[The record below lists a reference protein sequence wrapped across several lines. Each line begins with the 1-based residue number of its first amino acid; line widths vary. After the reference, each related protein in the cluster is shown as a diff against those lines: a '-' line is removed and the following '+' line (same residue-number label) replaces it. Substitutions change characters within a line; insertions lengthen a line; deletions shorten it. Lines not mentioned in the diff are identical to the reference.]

1 MKANKT
7 RLEMAMARECMNV
20 HDIAL
25 IAGMPEQ
32 SVKNV
37 LYGRSVKP
45 RTLGK
50 VCKALGIDPGEI
62 IEMEA

>member
-1 MKANKT
+1 MKANKA
-7 RLEMAMARECMNV
+7 RIEIAMARECMNV

-25 IAGMPEQ
+25 NAGMPDQ

-37 LYGRSVKP
+37 LYGRSVNP

-50 VCKALGIDPGEI
+50 VCKALQCDPAEI
-62 IEMEA
+62 IEQEG